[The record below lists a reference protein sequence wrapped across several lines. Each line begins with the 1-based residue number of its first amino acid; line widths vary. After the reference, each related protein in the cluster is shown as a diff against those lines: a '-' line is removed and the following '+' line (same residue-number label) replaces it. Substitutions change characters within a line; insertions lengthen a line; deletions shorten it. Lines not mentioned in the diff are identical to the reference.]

1 MYVHVKVMNDDP
13 PLRGV
18 SNIRSIVKM
27 PAIVKVQVVAARDLP
42 VMDRSSDSTD
52 CFVEV
57 SIIGHNHYGFDYNNN
72 C

>member
-1 MYVHVKVMNDDP
+1 
-13 PLRGV
+13 
-18 SNIRSIVKM
+18 M

-57 SIIGHNHYGFDYNNN
+57 STVDREDYRSKLKR
-72 C
+72 CSLKLMVEAY